1 MDENF
6 YKNIEQ
12 LLALE
17 RKNLQI
23 NSAILQ
29 DMMNRGIRD
38 INQLDRVADRL
49 LDTMYGL
56 SGEGEDIYHRY
67 LDYIATFD
75 TKEANERH
83 DDLEYDLGYKTHVLY
98 ASAILSQKEL
108 ENMKAPD
115 GRSSFQVVMDDY
127 IPKVNEI
134 KKKTASFLF
143 FAYYAN
149 GRSIEEL
156 MKMLRTITEQTAYVL
171 ERMEEFDDLMHY
183 PREEY
188 HPLRE
193 DEWQYIQIVVEHNI
207 ELCSKHTE
215 LSKELLDKT
224 FGNRCQ

>member
-1 MDENF
+1 MDEKF

-17 RKNLQI
+17 HKNLQI

-49 LDTMYGL
+49 LDTMHGL

-98 ASAILSQKEL
+98 ASAILCQKEL
-108 ENMKAPD
+108 ENKNA
-115 GRSSFQVVMDDY
+115 QVGK
-127 IPKVNEI
+127 IRK
-134 KKKTASFLF
+134 F
-143 FAYYAN
+143 
-149 GRSIEEL
+149 
-156 MKMLRTITEQTAYVL
+156 
-171 ERMEEFDDLMHY
+171 ERWILG
-183 PREEY
+183 
-188 HPLRE
+188 
-193 DEWQYIQIVVEHNI
+193 
-207 ELCSKHTE
+207 K
-215 LSKELLDKT
+215 
-224 FGNRCQ
+224 